1 MVCLQAIQRLGIHLI
16 QITGIDER
24 SIDALISQQADYI
37 LALLI
42 ERTGGDD
49 CHLLALVHHL
59 VLCLVTILSIN
70 GFRSMNHAIA
80 WHADGDR
87 FLILQNAPAEH
98 GEILLAG
105 GWSQIDE
112 PRNAA
117 EHRNIEK
124 ADVGDVVHR
133 VHSASYHVDYGWVGI
148 DAEVLRYLV
157 VGTLDKGAVNGPDR
171 MQSTLR
177 HSRNHGHR
185 LLFGDSH
192 INVLLASQLALIG
205 SKATCGRSTG
215 GYGDEGLIL
224 LHLAEHPVRE

>member
-1 MVCLQAIQRLGIHLI
+1 
-16 QITGIDER
+16 
-24 SIDALISQQADYI
+24 
-37 LALLI
+37 
-42 ERTGGDD
+42 
-49 CHLLALVHHL
+49 
-59 VLCLVTILSIN
+59 
-70 GFRSMNHAIA
+70 MNHAIA

-112 PRNAA
+112 TRNAA

-133 VHSASYHVDYGWVGI
+133 VHSASYHVDYGWGGI
-148 DAEVLRYLV
+148 DAEILRYLV
-157 VGTLDKGAVNGPDR
+157 VGTLDEGAVNGPYR

-177 HSRNHGHR
+177 HSRNHRHR

-192 INVLLASQLALIG
+192 IDVLLASHLALIG
-205 SKATCGRSTG
+205 SKAACGRSTG